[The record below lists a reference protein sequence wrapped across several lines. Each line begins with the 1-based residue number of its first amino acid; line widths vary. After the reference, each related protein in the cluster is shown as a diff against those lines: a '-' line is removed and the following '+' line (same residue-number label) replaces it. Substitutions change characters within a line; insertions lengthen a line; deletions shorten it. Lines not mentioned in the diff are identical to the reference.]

1 MDVSGKI
8 VSLSKDWVTGKFLL
22 TLEINEP
29 SVVES
34 QIDHLKAIEK
44 LKIKITK
51 WTSKRSLD
59 ANAYFHVLVGKIAD
73 VRRISKAYCKN
84 ILITRYGQVEMID
97 GEPMIYKTNAPV
109 EYMNELETLHTICV
123 KASEEHGKEVY
134 FYKVY
139 RGSHTYDSREMS
151 ILIDGA
157 VAEAKEQ
164 GIETLPPE
172 ELDRMMEQLQ
182 KKEAKHEKHIAG

>member
-59 ANAYFHVLVGKIAD
+59 ANA
-73 VRRISKAYCKN
+73 
-84 ILITRYGQVEMID
+84 
-97 GEPMIYKTNAPV
+97 
-109 EYMNELETLHTICV
+109 
-123 KASEEHGKEVY
+123 
-134 FYKVY
+134 
-139 RGSHTYDSREMS
+139 
-151 ILIDGA
+151 
-157 VAEAKEQ
+157 
-164 GIETLPPE
+164 
-172 ELDRMMEQLQ
+172 
-182 KKEAKHEKHIAG
+182 